1 MTAPAYKTAIVS
13 GAGSGMGRAIAKSLA
28 HLGLKVALLGRD
40 RAKLDAVAAEL
51 PPGQSFVIP
60 CDVAD
65 RSQSQSAVQSALEK
79 LDSIDV
85 LVCNAGINIP
95 NRALDKITLEDWD
108 RLIATNL
115 TGAFHLVFFAIP
127 HMRAQKKGLV
137 IQISSISGKRAHP
150 LGGIAYSAAKYGQ
163 SGMALCLGRE
173 ERLNGIRSTVIYPGE
188 VDTPIL
194 ENRPTKVAP
203 ERLAVIL
210 QPEDVADAVEFLVKL
225 PPRANVPE
233 LVITPSVDEWA

>member
-1 MTAPAYKTAIVS
+1 MSLAYQTALVS
-13 GAGSGMGRAIAKSLA
+13 GAGSGMGRAIAQSLA
-28 HLGLKVALLGRD
+28 QLGLRVALLGRD
-40 RAKLDAVAAEL
+40 RAKLDATADLL
-51 PPGQSFVIP
+51 PPSSAIVIP

-65 RSQSQSAVQSALEK
+65 RAASERAVKSAQEELG
-79 LDSIDV
+79 SIDV

-95 NRALDKITLEDWD
+95 NRALARLELEDWD

-115 TGAFHLVFFAIP
+115 TGAFHLVYFAIP
-127 HMRAQKKGLV
+127 HMREQKKGLV
-137 IQISSISGKRAHP
+137 VQISSISGKRAHP
-150 LGGIAYSAAKYGQ
+150 LGGIAYCAAKFGQ
-163 SGMALCLGRE
+163 TGMALCLGRE

-194 ENRPTKVAP
+194 ANRPAKLPP

-210 QPEDVADAVEFLVKL
+210 QPEDVAEAVEFLVKL

-233 LVITPSVDEWA
+233 LVMLPSVDEWA